1 MTNTTIKQVT
11 FLPQQDPYLPQG
23 YTVRSDTESSSSED
37 LFSQPGHD
45 DDDSTDRPKHIPK
58 PSFIHRLKTRVMMR
72 PGHNKGK
79 SKELDREKANDNDSP
94 RGVGGL
100 NGETIKTPGDVTDTV
115 LLQSD
120 KDTKDVSRLNGR
132 MEANIREVFEENGN
146 KTIELLNLIKDK
158 EDEDEDE
165 SFGNTK
171 YVDGEKS
178 STDKHSFQMEDSV
191 PIFFKCASS
200 GKPQVS
206 LSPITPTDNTEN
218 INKFDIQERTNPL
231 KNIGASNINSNT
243 TVEKKENGNSYAIF
257 SKIFGFLNRELS
269 PQTSLETIGE
279 YILETLV
286 CFVERED
293 LLNNQ
298 RKKLT
303 QTLQDS
309 RKKVQSLEQEYK
321 HRLDQCGGKL
331 CKVTSELN
339 ALREKMSD
347 MSEETRILKRK
358 LGYYQKLLERLEI
371 SFDSEGD
378 LDDQFERAVLT
389 FEQAAQSREEQ
400 KLLNKKLET
409 LASRWR
415 LSAKKLAEENKK
427 KSETIDE
434 HRASLTSLTD
444 RNSVIKQQMAANFDA
459 LKALEVK
466 YEEQSRTIVELKR
479 KDIRSN
485 SDLKTER
492 ERMNEL
498 RKTTGRLGRNIQ
510 LLESLRV
517 YSLEFMSEL
526 ALGFEDSLS
535 NEVAEEYRHY
545 LKLLSGVHL
554 LPPTIDGNAYDG
566 SASIGNES
574 RSVENN
580 IKVFYTELA
589 THGVLNRIVDE
600 YRQCIQGNHLYFK
613 RLQEFKQKCTKQTE
627 IIAKLNEHL
636 KLHSHGCLDRKRE
649 YALRADI
656 HGN

>member
-45 DDDSTDRPKHIPK
+45 DDDSADSPKHIPK

-72 PGHNKGK
+72 PGYNRGK
-79 SKELDREKANDNDSP
+79 SKELDREKANDKDSP
-94 RGVGGL
+94 RGVNNL
-100 NGETIKTPGDVTDTV
+100 NGETSKTPGDVTDAV

-120 KDTKDVSRLNGR
+120 RDTKEVTRLNDR
-132 MEANIREVFEENGN
+132 MEANIREVLEENGN

-158 EDEDEDE
+158 EDEDE
-165 SFGNTK
+165 SFGIAK

-178 STDKHSFQMEDSV
+178 STDEHSFQMEDSM
-191 PIFFKCASS
+191 PFFKCVPS

-206 LSPITPTDNTEN
+206 LSPITPTDNMEN
-218 INKFDIQERTNPL
+218 INKFDIQERTSPM
-231 KNIGASNINSNT
+231 KNIGTSNINSNT

-321 HRLDQCGGKL
+321 HKLDQCGGKL

-339 ALREKMSD
+339 ALREKMGD
-347 MSEETRILKRK
+347 MSEETRILKK
-358 LGYYQKLLERLEI
+358 NLGYYQKLLERLEI
-371 SFDSEGD
+371 SFDPEGN
-378 LDDQFERAVLT
+378 LDDQFEGAVLT
-389 FEQAAQSREEQ
+389 YEQAAQSRQEQ

-415 LSAKKLAEENKK
+415 LSAKKLAEENRK

-434 HRASLTSLTD
+434 YRANLTSLND
-444 RNSVIKQQMAANFDA
+444 KNSAIKQQLAANFDTM
-459 LKALEVK
+459 KALEVK
-466 YEEQSRTIVELKR
+466 REEQSRTIVELKR
-479 KDIRSN
+479 KDIQSN

-492 ERMNEL
+492 ERVNEL
-498 RKTTGRLGRNIQ
+498 RKTTSRLGHNLQ

-535 NEVAEEYRHY
+535 NEVVEEYRHY

-554 LPPTIDGNAYDG
+554 LPPNIDGNAYDG
-566 SASIGNES
+566 SASIENES